1 MVSGNDPVKSF
12 FNSIQVVKESL
23 SPLEVGIQKVA
34 KDLERCFLLGHKNK
48 GTKGVYLIAQVKQ
61 GGEFHICDMKKK
73 RELMKIFLKTFLC
86 IFSQNSV
93 CGNGNVNVNDDEVDK
108 KGDGSS
114 SYTNCLKF
122 AVAGSLLVNGFLQA
136 LPTPF
141 KAGRRGGDGVE
152 VSEEVEDEEEAE
164 PAVEIGIEEVKGGGR
179 VVMVMTIV
187 MVVVR
192 EVSGGRIWD

>member
-48 GTKGVYLIAQVKQ
+48 GTK
-61 GGEFHICDMKKK
+61 
-73 RELMKIFLKTFLC
+73 
-86 IFSQNSV
+86 
-93 CGNGNVNVNDDEVDK
+93 
-108 KGDGSS
+108 
-114 SYTNCLKF
+114 
-122 AVAGSLLVNGFLQA
+122 A